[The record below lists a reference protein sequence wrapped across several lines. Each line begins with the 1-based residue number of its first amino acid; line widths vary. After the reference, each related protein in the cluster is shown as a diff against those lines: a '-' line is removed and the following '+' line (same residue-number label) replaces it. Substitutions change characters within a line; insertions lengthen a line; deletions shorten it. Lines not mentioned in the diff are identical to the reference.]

1 MNIREYSA
9 KKFIFSMVSEKV
21 SPYFSLQFS
30 LFLEE
35 NFEDLHFE
43 LWIDCQEFPGHIEKN
58 LLFLES
64 NYQTWPF
71 FWLKF
76 PQNISPPLL
85 VFSKLFTYAQILTLN
100 VARYIG
106 LVLSILKIALVC
118 KSHGIGK
125 SFIKSIY
132 ECSVKITP
140 DINPY

>member
-1 MNIREYSA
+1 MSSYILFIFLKASLVYLTLFIRVGKNEPRYISEYSA

-64 NYQTWPF
+64 
-71 FWLKF
+71 
-76 PQNISPPLL
+76 
-85 VFSKLFTYAQILTLN
+85 KLSNL
-100 VARYIG
+100 
-106 LVLSILKIALVC
+106 AL
-118 KSHGIGK
+118 
-125 SFIKSIY
+125 
-132 ECSVKITP
+132 CSG
-140 DINPY
+140 